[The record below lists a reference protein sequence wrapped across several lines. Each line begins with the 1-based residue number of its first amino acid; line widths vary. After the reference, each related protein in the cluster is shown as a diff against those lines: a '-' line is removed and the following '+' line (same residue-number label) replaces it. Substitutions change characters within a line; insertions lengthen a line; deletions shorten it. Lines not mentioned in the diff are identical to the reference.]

1 MFEGGMMKPI
11 KKWYGSWPHT
21 CDICGSNLPDEK
33 YFVDAPDN
41 QGHWGLFCP
50 GCHDIYCDGRL
61 GIGLGQKYDSKTL
74 EKVK

>member
-1 MFEGGMMKPI
+1 M
-11 KKWYGSWPHT
+11 
-21 CDICGSNLPDEK
+21 CGVWLPDEK

-61 GIGLGQKYDSKTL
+61 GIGLGQKYDSKIL